1 MPPPPQPTHHLRIAI
16 LECDTGLPKALAK
29 YKRYAAIS
37 SALLEAGAQAAGL
50 RPGESEIS
58 LWDVVNDVGTFPSL
72 EDVDGV
78 FLTGSK
84 FDSFATDPWT
94 NALVDFTKQILAQ
107 TRVKLVGVCF
117 GHQIIGRAMG
127 ARVGR
132 NDSQGW
138 EVSVTD
144 VDLTAEGKSFFEGR
158 DKLSLYQMHK
168 DIVFDYPAG
177 VQPLGSTAQCLVQGM
192 FVPGRVITVQG
203 HPEFTEEILSEIL
216 EVRHEQGVFGDEI
229 YREAMARV
237 GRKHDGLMV
246 GKRFIEF
253 LLDR

>member
-1 MPPPPQPTHHLRIAI
+1 
-16 LECDTGLPKALAK
+16 
-29 YKRYAAIS
+29 
-37 SALLEAGAQAAGL
+37 
-50 RPGESEIS
+50 
-58 LWDVVNDVGTFPSL
+58 
-72 EDVDGV
+72 
-78 FLTGSK
+78 
-84 FDSFATDPWT
+84 FDSFATNPWT

-117 GHQIIGRAMG
+117 GHQIVGRAMG

-132 NDSQGW
+132 NDGQGW

-144 VDLTAEGKSFFEGR
+144 VDLTNEGKIFFEGK
-158 DKLSLYQMHK
+158 DKLSIYQMHK

-177 VQPLGSTAQCLVQGM
+177 VQPLGSTARCLVQGM

-203 HPEFTEEILSEIL
+203 HPEFTEEILREIL

-229 YREAMARV
+229 YEEAMARV
-237 GRKHDGLMV
+237 GKKHDGLMV